1 MTGTYLLVELDE
13 GGFKLLVDV
22 AADVVHILGLGERLA
37 GISLFRT
44 EVLYGGTG
52 HGVEGNLDVVS
63 VSVFIKL
70 DVTHFL
76 VRDNGGVVRGNV
88 ARQFRE
94 VRSHLLRDVEES
106 VEVVF
111 NCIK

>member
-1 MTGTYLLVELDE
+1 M
-13 GGFKLLVDV
+13 
-22 AADVVHILGLGERLA
+22 VHILGLGERLA
-37 GISLFRT
+37 SVSLVGT
-44 EVLYGGTG
+44 EGLDGGTG
-52 HGVEGNLDVVS
+52 HGVKGNLDVVS

-76 VRDNGGVVRGNV
+76 VRDNGGIVRGNV
-88 ARQFRE
+88 TRQFRE
-94 VRSHLLRDVEES
+94 VRGHLLRDVEES